1 MVDIFIISI
10 VTNSQGRDVTCL
22 VVEMLRRC
30 FVSTL
35 CNLSFCVMD
44 FGLSG
49 QPESCFF
56 VVVVVLLVV

>member
-10 VTNSQGRDVTCL
+10 VTNSQGRDVTCH
-22 VVEMLRRC
+22 VEMLRRC

-56 VVVVVLLVV
+56 VVVVVVLLVV